1 MLPYHTPRPFPY
13 SSSYISLYPYTY
25 APAHFY
31 KPLAIY
37 PFTSNHYHNTTT
49 PPSYPFRDTTDPSEH
64 YLSIGQL
71 KTVYSIH
78 RLSKQQNKSL
88 QKNDFYTLVASNI
101 EEAMNQINDEQI
113 SFSSLFQLR
122 DAIHENNLFEGL
134 NQRNK
139 TALILVDDILSHGT
153 EKHTIDLSFCD
164 YIQSAHTVLKWIL
177 ETGAVHDGLSS
188 DHDAVLDIAA
198 ALLVKLFHE
207 KSVLPIMADM
217 IFERN
222 RKGRFNHDL
231 VWAFFEAKEPESLIL
246 IANRLKSENQKDVEF
261 AHKLLNF
268 IPDIGTGNMVNAD
281 QQYSYIVHWLQD
293 NGPFLHYTGE
303 SLQQLHRPSPY
314 VVILEAKY
322 LCKPLYANKA
332 EVAAP
337 LSSKDYQLLD
347 AYSKLDLHHKIL
359 LSNYSLSLHRQNLSW
374 WKSWLQYPVT
384 EQIKI
389 AKVRTGG
396 RL

>member
-1 MLPYHTPRPFPY
+1 
-13 SSSYISLYPYTY
+13 
-25 APAHFY
+25 
-31 KPLAIY
+31 
-37 PFTSNHYHNTTT
+37 
-49 PPSYPFRDTTDPSEH
+49 
-64 YLSIGQL
+64 
-71 KTVYSIH
+71 
-78 RLSKQQNKSL
+78 
-88 QKNDFYTLVASNI
+88 
-101 EEAMNQINDEQI
+101 MNQINDEQI

-122 DAIHENNLFEGL
+122 DVIRENNLFEGL

-139 TALILVDDILSHGT
+139 TALLLTDDILSHGT

-164 YIQSAHTVLKWIL
+164 YIQSAHTILKWIL
-177 ETGAVHDGLSS
+177 ETGSAHDGLSS

-198 ALLVKLFHE
+198 AFLVKLFHE

-231 VWAFFEAKEPESLIL
+231 VWAFFEAKEPQSLIL

-261 AHKLLNF
+261 AHQLLNF
-268 IPDIGTGNMVNAD
+268 IPGIGTGNMVSAD
-281 QQYSYIVHWLQD
+281 QQYSYVIHWLQD

-303 SLQQLHRPSPY
+303 SLQQLHKPSPY
-314 VVILEAKY
+314 VIILEAKY

-337 LSSKDYQLLD
+337 LSSKDFQLLD

-359 LSNYSLSLHRQNLSW
+359 LSNYSLSLYRQNPTW
-374 WKSWLQYPVT
+374 WQSWLQYPIA

-389 AKVRTGG
+389 AKARTGG

>member
-1 MLPYHTPRPFPY
+1 MLPYHIPRPFPY
-13 SSSYISLYPYTY
+13 SSSHLAHYPYMY
-25 APAHFY
+25 PPADFY
-31 KPLAIY
+31 KPLAIGPFTSSHYQNTTAPASY
-37 PFTSNHYHNTTT
+37 PFTNT
-49 PPSYPFRDTTDPSEH
+49 SDPSGH

-71 KTVYSIH
+71 KTIYSTH
-78 RLSKQQNKSL
+78 RLSIQQNNNL
-88 QKNDFYTLVASNI
+88 QKKDFHRLIESNM
-101 EEAMNQINDEQI
+101 EEAMNQINDEDI

-122 DAIHENNLFEGL
+122 DVIREKNLFEGL

-139 TALILVDDILSHGT
+139 TALILTEDILSHGT

-164 YIQSAHTVLKWIL
+164 YIQSAYTVLKWIL
-177 ETGAVHDGLSS
+177 ETGSVHDGLSS

-198 ALLVKLFHE
+198 AFLVKLFHE
-207 KSVLPIMADM
+207 KSVLPIIVDM

-222 RKGRFNHDL
+222 RKGRLNHDL
-231 VWAFFEAKEPESLIL
+231 VWAFFEAKEPQSLIL
-246 IANRLKSENQKDVEF
+246 IANRLKSENPIDVEF

-268 IPDIGTGNMVNAD
+268 IPGIGTGNMVNAD
-281 QQYSYIVHWLQD
+281 QQYSYVVHWLQD

-314 VVILEAKY
+314 VIILEAKY

-389 AKVRTGG
+389 AKARTGG